1 MEGSLFMQSLIYKK
15 VQLVLVP
22 LAAVG
27 EQRGAGPPEDSGSEC
42 SGNASDW
49 TVRDADSDAA
59 AHWSASGD
67 ARGHAPEHLEGP
79 QTSRSAHFESHPGA
93 ASNRVWEEAEVDPV
107 SSSSDAGGDERLDDK
122 TPMELH
128 RLNHTA
134 AKAID
139 TMPSKLWMG
148 TPMTI
153 REAEEEKIAEAI
165 NQTAGQVPEYP
176 LYEEGSAHFNPAYYS
191 EGEQVAELHLP
202 HFTLTSL
209 ASSYQGPLAGFLTDL
224 LQILANMSDV
234 SKERIGILGLHGKFK
249 KVSKAQLPSLGEDS
263 ASTTQQRAHEEV
275 VVRFHIQ
282 DTGKENETS
291 KKQVLSRLHAA
302 ILSPTSPLRI
312 GPLANVMHN
321 CTISVF
327 APGEK
332 EQLPHTEMREETATR
347 VSSMVLPIG
356 ISAAFTAVLIWL
368 AAW

>member
-1 MEGSLFMQSLIYKK
+1 MQSLIYKK
-15 VQLVLVP
+15 VQLVLCLWLLLGSSVV
-22 LAAVG
+22 LARPKTRA
-27 EQRGAGPPEDSGSEC
+27 RSAAGTPVIGQSVMQTVTRLRTGLHQVMPEDMPQNISKVPRHRARPTSRVTLAPPATESGKRPRLTRSPVPAMQVET
-42 SGNASDW
+42 NAS
-49 TVRDADSDAA
+49 T
-59 AHWSASGD
+59 
-67 ARGHAPEHLEGP
+67 
-79 QTSRSAHFESHPGA
+79 
-93 ASNRVWEEAEVDPV
+93 
-107 SSSSDAGGDERLDDK
+107 DK